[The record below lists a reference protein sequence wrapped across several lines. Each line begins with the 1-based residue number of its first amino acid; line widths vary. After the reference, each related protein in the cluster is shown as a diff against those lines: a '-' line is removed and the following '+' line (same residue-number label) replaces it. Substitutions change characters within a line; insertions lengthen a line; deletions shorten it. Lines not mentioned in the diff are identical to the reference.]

1 MKYLKEFE
9 NEADVQVYVQPNVV
23 LANDTG
29 KVLYNVEPVQGVF
42 IQHIDGKLYTTSQ
55 WASEGFSNDL
65 ANGVAVCN
73 GEVAFVMA
81 KEVYSSIEWSSDT
94 TTLID
99 GVTTTEDKDVAKAD
113 FAGKEN
119 TKAILKTDTSGAAY
133 RCANY
138 VFPNGQKGYLPALG
152 ELCAL
157 AEFDDDDVRDA
168 YTQIGSF
175 ISSVAYIRSSTQ
187 KNATEAWVLNL
198 SSGGVTYGQKSVNQG
213 STKVIPFTTLL

>member
-29 KVLYNVEPVQGVF
+29 KVLYNVEPVKGVF

-55 WASEGFSNDL
+55 WTSEGFSNDL

-81 KEVYSSIEWSSDT
+81 KKVYSAIEWSSDT

-119 TKAILKTDTSGAAY
+119 TKAILKTDTSEAAY

-152 ELCAL
+152 ELCVL
-157 AEFDDDDVRDA
+157 AEFDDDDVMDA

-175 ISSVAYIRSSTQ
+175 IAHTAYIRSSTQ
-187 KNATEAWVLNL
+187 KNATEAWVFNFY
-198 SSGGVTYGQKSVNQG
+198 SGGVTYGQKSVNQG

>member
-9 NEADVQVYVQPNVV
+9 NEADVKVFVKPNVV

-29 KVLYNVEPVQGVF
+29 NVLYNVEPVKGVF
-42 IQHIDGKLYTTSQ
+42 IQHIDGTLYTTSQ
-55 WASEGFSNDL
+55 WTSEGFSNDL

-81 KEVYSSIEWSSDT
+81 KKVYTYIEWSSDT

-119 TKAILKTDTSGAAY
+119 TKAILKTDTSEAAY
-133 RCANY
+133 RCGNY

-152 ELCAL
+152 ELCA
-157 AEFDDDDVRDA
+157 AMEYGDEVWDA
-168 YTQIGSF
+168 LTLLGMNHST
-175 ISSVAYIRSSTQ
+175 VAYFLSSTQ
-187 KNATEAWVLNL
+187 KNATEAWVCKVFL
-198 SSGGVTYGQKSVNQG
+198 GGVTYGEKSVNAG
-213 STKVIPFTTLL
+213 STVAVAITALL